1 MKIYKDLKY
10 MKERL
15 IVAGLLCLSVK
26 AIEMKYKVCS
36 QVFSFMKKTT

>member
-26 AIEMKYKVCS
+26 GILIISVIINDTLK
-36 QVFSFMKKTT
+36 